1 MAFLVYTP
9 RIQLT
14 QFVVVGRKGDL
25 RRVLATLWEK
35 GSYGFAGS
43 QVAEGAILGSVESLG
58 EEFAN
63 KYLAAQQKDK

>member
-1 MAFLVYTP
+1 M
-9 RIQLT
+9 
-14 QFVVVGRKGDL
+14 

-43 QVAEGAILGSVESLG
+43 QVAEGAILESVESLG

-63 KYLAAQQKDK
+63 KYLAAQEKR